1 MKSINMREL
10 IKAMEELE
18 KEEGISQEYMKSA
31 LLTALEAAYK
41 ENYGTE
47 ENVKIDIDKNGD
59 IIVFAEKTIVE
70 KVEDEVKEISL
81 EEAKKKK
88 KTSKVGDVVKVII
101 VPKDFGRI
109 AVQKGKQIIVQKLRE
124 KEKEVRFNEYQEKK
138 GEIITGI
145 VQKAGEGKT
154 VILDLGK
161 LEGIMPVKEQV
172 EKDKYAV
179 NQKIRVYVQDIVKRE
194 KGDVQV
200 IVSRRANDFLKRL
213 FEYEIPEIDE
223 GLIEVKSVSRE
234 PGIRSK
240 VAVYSKNENIDPVG
254 SCIGPKG
261 LRIESIKKEL
271 RGEKIDVVEWSED
284 PAKLIAQA
292 LLPAEIMAIDINE
305 ETRFAQV
312 IVADDQLTLAIGKK
326 GQNVRL
332 AVELTHWAIDIKGIT
347 EFKEML
353 EKGEKDTSIDMEK
366 IEEEQEKSGEV
377 VEIEETFEETES
389 FEKEEEEEQ
398 EIEKTLED
406 IVTMEEEQN
415 EEH

>member
-18 KEEGISQEYMKSA
+18 KEEGISQEYMKDA
-31 LLTALEAAYK
+31 LITALEAAYK

-59 IIVFAEKTIVE
+59 IVVVAEKTVVE
-70 KVEDEVKEISL
+70 KVEDDVKEISL
-81 EEAKKKK
+81 EDAKKKK
-88 KTSKVGDVVKVII
+88 KRVKVGDVISMVI

-109 AVQKGKQIIVQKLRE
+109 AIQKGKQIIVQRLRE

-145 VQKAGEGKT
+145 VQKATEGKS

-161 LEGIMPVKEQV
+161 LEGIMPLKEQV
-172 EKDKYAV
+172 EKDKYKV
-179 NQKIRVYVQDIVKRE
+179 NQKIRVYVEHVIQRE

-200 IVSRRANDFLKRL
+200 VVSRRSNEFLKRL

-234 PGIRSK
+234 PGVRAK
-240 VAVYSKNENIDPVG
+240 VAVYSENENIDPVG

-271 RGEKIDVVEWSED
+271 HRRK
-284 PAKLIAQA
+284 
-292 LLPAEIMAIDINE
+292 N
-305 ETRFAQV
+305 RCC
-312 IVADDQLTLAIGKK
+312 
-326 GQNVRL
+326 R
-332 AVELTHWAIDIKGIT
+332 
-347 EFKEML
+347 
-353 EKGEKDTSIDMEK
+353 ME
-366 IEEEQEKSGEV
+366 
-377 VEIEETFEETES
+377 
-389 FEKEEEEEQ
+389 
-398 EIEKTLED
+398 
-406 IVTMEEEQN
+406 
-415 EEH
+415 

>member
-18 KEEGISQEYMKSA
+18 KEEGISQEYMKGA

-389 FEKEEEEEQ
+389 FEKEEEQ

-415 EEH
+415 EEN

>member
-389 FEKEEEEEQ
+389 FEKEEEQ

-406 IVTMEEEQN
+406 IATMEEEQN

>member
-10 IKAMEELE
+10 LKAMEELE
-18 KEEGISQEYMKSA
+18 KEEGISQEYMKDA
-31 LLTALEAAYK
+31 LITALEAAYK

-59 IIVFAEKTIVE
+59 IIVVAEKTIVE
-70 KVEDEVKEISL
+70 KVENEVKEISL
-81 EEAKKKK
+81 EEAKKKR

-145 VQKAGEGKT
+145 VQKATEGKS

-172 EKDKYAV
+172 EKDKYHV

-234 PGIRSK
+234 PGYRSK

-347 EFKEML
+347 EFKEMI

-366 IEEEQEKSGEV
+366 IEEEQEKLGEV
-377 VEIEETFEETES
+377 EEVEETFEEAET
-389 FEKEEEEEQ
+389 FEKEEEQ

-415 EEH
+415 EEN

>member
-10 IKAMEELE
+10 LKAMEELE
-18 KEEGISQEYMKSA
+18 KEEGISQEYMKNA
-31 LLTALEAAYK
+31 LITALEAAYK

-389 FEKEEEEEQ
+389 FEKEEEQ

-406 IVTMEEEQN
+406 IATMEEEQN

>member
-234 PGIRSK
+234 PGVRSK

-389 FEKEEEEEQ
+389 FEKEEEQ

-406 IVTMEEEQN
+406 IVIMEEEQN

>member
-10 IKAMEELE
+10 LKAMEELE
-18 KEEGISQEYMKSA
+18 KEEGISQEYMKDA
-31 LLTALEAAYK
+31 LITALEAAYK

-59 IIVFAEKTIVE
+59 IIVVAEKTIVE
-70 KVEDEVKEISL
+70 KVENEVKEISL

-88 KTSKVGDVVKVII
+88 KTAKVGDVVKVII

-261 LRIESIKKEL
+261 LRIESIKKEI

-366 IEEEQEKSGEV
+366 IEEEQEKLGEV
-377 VEIEETFEETES
+377 KEIEETFEEIEAL
-389 FEKEEEEEQ
+389 EKEEEK

-415 EEH
+415 EEK

>member
-10 IKAMEELE
+10 LKAMEELE
-18 KEEGISQEYMKSA
+18 KEEGISQEYMKDA
-31 LLTALEAAYK
+31 LITALEAAYK

-59 IIVFAEKTIVE
+59 IIVVAEKTIVE
-70 KVEDEVKEISL
+70 KVENEVKEISL

-88 KTSKVGDVVKVII
+88 KTAKVGDVVKVII

-347 EFKEML
+347 EFKEMI

-366 IEEEQEKSGEV
+366 IEEEQEKLGEV
-377 VEIEETFEETES
+377 EEIEETFEEAEAL
-389 FEKEEEEEQ
+389 EKEEEK

-415 EEH
+415 EEN

>member
-18 KEEGISQEYMKSA
+18 KEEGISQEYMKDA
-31 LLTALEAAYK
+31 LITALEAAYK

-59 IIVFAEKTIVE
+59 IIVVAEKTIVE
-70 KVEDEVKEISL
+70 KVENEVKEISL

-88 KTSKVGDVVKVII
+88 KTAKVGDVVKVII

-145 VQKAGEGKT
+145 VQKATEGKS

-234 PGIRSK
+234 PGVRSK

-347 EFKEML
+347 EFKEMI

-366 IEEEQEKSGEV
+366 IEEEQEKLGEV
-377 VEIEETFEETES
+377 EEVEETFEETET
-389 FEKEEEEEQ
+389 FEKEEEQ

-415 EEH
+415 EEN

>member
-10 IKAMEELE
+10 LKAMEELE
-18 KEEGISQEYMKSA
+18 KEEGISQEYI
-31 LLTALEAAYK
+31 TALEAAYK

-81 EEAKKKK
+81 EEAKKKR

-145 VQKAGEGKT
+145 VQKATEGKS

-234 PGIRSK
+234 PGVRSK

-347 EFKEML
+347 EFKEMI

-366 IEEEQEKSGEV
+366 I
-377 VEIEETFEETES
+377 
-389 FEKEEEEEQ
+389 EEEQ

-415 EEH
+415 EEN

>member
-234 PGIRSK
+234 PGVRSK

-347 EFKEML
+347 EFKEMI

-366 IEEEQEKSGEV
+366 IEEEQEKLGEV
-377 VEIEETFEETES
+377 EEVEETFEETET
-389 FEKEEEEEQ
+389 FEKEEEQ

-415 EEH
+415 EEN

>member
-10 IKAMEELE
+10 LKAMEELE
-18 KEEGISQEYMKSA
+18 KEEGISQEYMKDA
-31 LLTALEAAYK
+31 LITALEAAYK

-59 IIVFAEKTIVE
+59 IIVVAEKTIVE
-70 KVEDEVKEISL
+70 KVENEVKEISL

-88 KTSKVGDVVKVII
+88 KTAKVGDVVKVII

-145 VQKAGEGKT
+145 VQKATEGKS

-234 PGIRSK
+234 PGVRSK

-366 IEEEQEKSGEV
+366 IEEEQEKLGEV
-377 VEIEETFEETES
+377 EEVEETFEETET
-389 FEKEEEEEQ
+389 FEKEEEQ

>member
-18 KEEGISQEYMKSA
+18 KEEGISQEYMKNA

-145 VQKAGEGKT
+145 VQKATEGKS

-366 IEEEQEKSGEV
+366 IEEEQEKLGEV
-377 VEIEETFEETES
+377 KEIEETFEEIEAL
-389 FEKEEEEEQ
+389 EKEEEK

-415 EEH
+415 EEN

>member
-10 IKAMEELE
+10 LKAMEELE
-18 KEEGISQEYMKSA
+18 KEEGISQEYMKNA
-31 LLTALEAAYK
+31 LITALEAAYK

-59 IIVFAEKTIVE
+59 IIVFAEKIIVE

-81 EEAKKKK
+81 EEAKKKR

-145 VQKAGEGKT
+145 VQKATEGKS

-234 PGIRSK
+234 PGVRSK

-347 EFKEML
+347 EFKEMI

-366 IEEEQEKSGEV
+366 IEEEQEKLGEV
-377 VEIEETFEETES
+377 EEVEETFEETET
-389 FEKEEEEEQ
+389 FEKEEEQ

>member
-10 IKAMEELE
+10 LKAMEELE
-18 KEEGISQEYMKSA
+18 KEEGISQEYMKNA
-31 LLTALEAAYK
+31 LITALEAAYK

-81 EEAKKKK
+81 EEAKKKR

-145 VQKAGEGKT
+145 VQKATEGKS

-234 PGIRSK
+234 PGVRSK

-332 AVELTHWAIDIKGIT
+332 AVELTHWAIDIKDIT
-347 EFKEML
+347 EFKEMI

-366 IEEEQEKSGEV
+366 IEEEQEKLGEV
-377 VEIEETFEETES
+377 EEVEETFEETET
-389 FEKEEEEEQ
+389 FEKEEEQ

>member
-59 IIVFAEKTIVE
+59 IIVVAEKTIVE
-70 KVEDEVKEISL
+70 KVENEVKEISL

-88 KTSKVGDVVKVII
+88 KTAKVGDVVKVII

-366 IEEEQEKSGEV
+366 IEEEQEKSCEV

-389 FEKEEEEEQ
+389 FEKEEEQ

>member
-312 IVADDQLTLAIGKK
+312 IVADDQLTLAIGKR

-366 IEEEQEKSGEV
+366 IEEEQEKSCEV

-389 FEKEEEEEQ
+389 FEKEEEQ

>member
-10 IKAMEELE
+10 LKAMEELE
-18 KEEGISQEYMKSA
+18 KEEGILQEYMKNA
-31 LLTALEAAYK
+31 LITALEAAYK

-81 EEAKKKK
+81 EEAKKKR

-145 VQKAGEGKT
+145 VQKATEGKS

-200 IVSRRANDFLKRL
+200 IVSRKANDFLKRL

-234 PGIRSK
+234 PGVRSK

-347 EFKEML
+347 EFKEMI

-366 IEEEQEKSGEV
+366 IEEEQEKLGEV
-377 VEIEETFEETES
+377 EEVEETFEETET
-389 FEKEEEEEQ
+389 FEKEEEQ

-415 EEH
+415 EEN

>member
-18 KEEGISQEYMKSA
+18 KEEGISQEYMKNA

-366 IEEEQEKSGEV
+366 IEEEQEKLVEV
-377 VEIEETFEETES
+377 EEVEETFEETET
-389 FEKEEEEEQ
+389 FEKEEEQ

-415 EEH
+415 EEN

>member
-10 IKAMEELE
+10 LKAMEELE
-18 KEEGISQEYMKSA
+18 KEEGISQEYMKNA
-31 LLTALEAAYK
+31 LITALEAAYK

-81 EEAKKKK
+81 EEAKKKR

-145 VQKAGEGKT
+145 VQKATEGKS

-234 PGIRSK
+234 PGVRSK

-347 EFKEML
+347 EFKEMI

-366 IEEEQEKSGEV
+366 IEEEQEKLGEV
-377 VEIEETFEETES
+377 EEIGETFEETEAL
-389 FEKEEEEEQ
+389 EKEEEK

-415 EEH
+415 EEK

>member
-10 IKAMEELE
+10 LKAMEELE
-18 KEEGISQEYMKSA
+18 KEEGISQEYMKNA
-31 LLTALEAAYK
+31 LITALEAAYK

-81 EEAKKKK
+81 EEAKKKR

-145 VQKAGEGKT
+145 VQKATEGKS

-234 PGIRSK
+234 PGVRSK

-347 EFKEML
+347 EFKEMI

-366 IEEEQEKSGEV
+366 IEEEQEKLGEIEEV
-377 VEIEETFEETES
+377 EETFEETET
-389 FEKEEEEEQ
+389 FEKEEEQ

-406 IVTMEEEQN
+406 IVTMEEE
-415 EEH
+415 

>member
-88 KTSKVGDVVKVII
+88 KTSKVGDVVKVVI

-389 FEKEEEEEQ
+389 FEKEEEQ

-406 IVTMEEEQN
+406 IATMEEEQN

>member
-1 MKSINMREL
+1 MREL

-389 FEKEEEEEQ
+389 FEKEEEQ

-406 IVTMEEEQN
+406 IATMEEEQN

>member
-10 IKAMEELE
+10 LKAMEELE
-18 KEEGISQEYMKSA
+18 KEEGISQEYMKNA
-31 LLTALEAAYK
+31 LITALEAAYK

-81 EEAKKKK
+81 EEVKKKR

-145 VQKAGEGKT
+145 VQKATEGKS

-234 PGIRSK
+234 PGVRSK

-347 EFKEML
+347 EFKEMI
-353 EKGEKDTSIDMEK
+353 EKGQKDTSIDMEK
-366 IEEEQEKSGEV
+366 IEEEQEKLGEV
-377 VEIEETFEETES
+377 EEVEETFEETET
-389 FEKEEEEEQ
+389 FEKEEEQ

-415 EEH
+415 EEN

>member
-10 IKAMEELE
+10 LKAMEELE
-18 KEEGISQEYMKSA
+18 KEEGISQEYMKNA
-31 LLTALEAAYK
+31 LITALEAAYK

-81 EEAKKKK
+81 EEAKKKR

-145 VQKAGEGKT
+145 VQKATEGKS

-161 LEGIMPVKEQV
+161 LEGIMPLKEQV

-234 PGIRSK
+234 PGVRSK

-347 EFKEML
+347 EFKEMI

-366 IEEEQEKSGEV
+366 IEEEQEKMGEV
-377 VEIEETFEETES
+377 EEVEETFEETET
-389 FEKEEEEEQ
+389 FEKEEEQ

-415 EEH
+415 EEN

>member
-10 IKAMEELE
+10 LKAMEELE
-18 KEEGISQEYMKSA
+18 KEEGISQEYMKNA
-31 LLTALEAAYK
+31 LITALEAAYK

-81 EEAKKKK
+81 EEAKKKR

-145 VQKAGEGKT
+145 VQKATEGKS

-161 LEGIMPVKEQV
+161 LEGIMPLKEQV

-347 EFKEML
+347 EFKEMI

-366 IEEEQEKSGEV
+366 IEEEQEKLGEV
-377 VEIEETFEETES
+377 EEVEETFEETET
-389 FEKEEEEEQ
+389 FEKEEEQ

-406 IVTMEEEQN
+406 IATMEEEQN

>member
-10 IKAMEELE
+10 LKAMEELE
-18 KEEGISQEYMKSA
+18 KEEGISQEYMKNA
-31 LLTALEAAYK
+31 LITALEAAYK

-81 EEAKKKK
+81 EEAKKKR

-145 VQKAGEGKT
+145 VQKATEGKS

-179 NQKIRVYVQDIVKRE
+179 NQKIRVYVQEIVKRE

-234 PGIRSK
+234 PGVRSK

-347 EFKEML
+347 EFKEMI

-366 IEEEQEKSGEV
+366 IEEEQEKLGEV
-377 VEIEETFEETES
+377 EEVEETFEETET
-389 FEKEEEEEQ
+389 FEKEEEQ

-415 EEH
+415 EEN

>member
-10 IKAMEELE
+10 LKAMEELE
-18 KEEGISQEYMKSA
+18 KEEGISQEYMKNA
-31 LLTALEAAYK
+31 LITALEAAYK

-81 EEAKKKK
+81 EEAKKKR

-145 VQKAGEGKT
+145 VQKATEGKS

-234 PGIRSK
+234 PGVRSK

-347 EFKEML
+347 EFKEMI

-366 IEEEQEKSGEV
+366 IEEEQEKLGEV
-377 VEIEETFEETES
+377 EEVEEAFEETET
-389 FEKEEEEEQ
+389 FEKEEEQ

-415 EEH
+415 EEN

>member
-366 IEEEQEKSGEV
+366 IEEEQEKSCEV

-389 FEKEEEEEQ
+389 FEKEEEQ

-406 IVTMEEEQN
+406 IATMEEEQN
-415 EEH
+415 GEH

>member
-10 IKAMEELE
+10 LKAMEELE
-18 KEEGISQEYMKSA
+18 KEEGISQEYMKNA
-31 LLTALEAAYK
+31 LITALEAAYK

-81 EEAKKKK
+81 EEAKKKR

-145 VQKAGEGKT
+145 VQKATEGKS

-234 PGIRSK
+234 PGVRSK

-347 EFKEML
+347 EFKEMI
-353 EKGEKDTSIDMEK
+353 EKGEKDTSIDMGK
-366 IEEEQEKSGEV
+366 IEEEQEKLGEV
-377 VEIEETFEETES
+377 EEVEETFEETET
-389 FEKEEEEEQ
+389 FEKEEEQ

-415 EEH
+415 EEN

>member
-389 FEKEEEEEQ
+389 FEKEEEQ

-406 IVTMEEEQN
+406 IATMEEEQN
-415 EEH
+415 EEN

>member
-10 IKAMEELE
+10 LKAMEELE
-18 KEEGISQEYMKSA
+18 KEEGISQEYMKDA
-31 LLTALEAAYK
+31 LITALEAAYK

-81 EEAKKKK
+81 EEAKKKR

-145 VQKAGEGKT
+145 VQKATEGKS

-234 PGIRSK
+234 PGVRSK

-366 IEEEQEKSGEV
+366 IEEEQEKLGEV
-377 VEIEETFEETES
+377 KEIEETFEEIEAL
-389 FEKEEEEEQ
+389 EKEEEK

-415 EEH
+415 EEN

>member
-10 IKAMEELE
+10 LKAMEELE
-18 KEEGISQEYMKSA
+18 KEEGISQEYMKNA
-31 LLTALEAAYK
+31 LITALEAAYK

-81 EEAKKKK
+81 EEAKKKR

-145 VQKAGEGKT
+145 VQKATEGKS

-234 PGIRSK
+234 PGVRSK

-347 EFKEML
+347 EFKEMI

-366 IEEEQEKSGEV
+366 IEEEQEKLGEV
-377 VEIEETFEETES
+377 EEVEETFEETET
-389 FEKEEEEEQ
+389 FEKEEEQ

-406 IVTMEEEQN
+406 IVTMEEE
-415 EEH
+415 

>member
-10 IKAMEELE
+10 LKAMEELE
-18 KEEGISQEYMKSA
+18 KEEGISQEYMKDA
-31 LLTALEAAYK
+31 LITALEAAYK

-59 IIVFAEKTIVE
+59 IIVVAEKTIVE
-70 KVEDEVKEISL
+70 KVENEVKEISL

-88 KTSKVGDVVKVII
+88 KTAKVGDVVKVII

-138 GEIITGI
+138 GEIIIGI
-145 VQKAGEGKT
+145 VQKATEGKS

-172 EKDKYAV
+172 EKDKYHV

-366 IEEEQEKSGEV
+366 IEEEQEKLGEV
-377 VEIEETFEETES
+377 EEIEETFEEAEAL
-389 FEKEEEEEQ
+389 EKEEEK

-415 EEH
+415 EEN